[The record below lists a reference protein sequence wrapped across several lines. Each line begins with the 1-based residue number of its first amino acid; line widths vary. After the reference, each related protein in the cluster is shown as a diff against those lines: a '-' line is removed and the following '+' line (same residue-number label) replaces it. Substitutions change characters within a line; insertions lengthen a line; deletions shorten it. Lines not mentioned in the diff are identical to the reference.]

1 MKIPRSEVAA
11 NHSTEIGFPRQ
22 DQRDVDGFNNRP
34 MYGRSE
40 IIVVQEKLSF
50 YRLSNAQCIIVAVFF
65 FFFMGG
71 DFSDISD
78 ELALIPFFKFRSR
91 MDAMDDRPRWGNSD
105 IAGYV
110 KLIGERFRGC

>member
-1 MKIPRSEVAA
+1 MDLITGQCMAGQRSL
-11 NHSTEIGFPRQ
+11 
-22 DQRDVDGFNNRP
+22 
-34 MYGRSE
+34 
-40 IIVVQEKLSF
+40 LSRRNYLSID
-50 YRLSNAQCIIVAVFF
+50 YRTHNASSLLFFF